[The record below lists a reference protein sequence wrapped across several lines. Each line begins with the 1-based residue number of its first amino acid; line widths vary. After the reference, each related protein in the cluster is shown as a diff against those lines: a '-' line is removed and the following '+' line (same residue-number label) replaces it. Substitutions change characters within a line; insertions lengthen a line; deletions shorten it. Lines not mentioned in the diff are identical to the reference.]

1 MSQYDTYQTSL
12 TGRYCSPAMS
22 QLFSQRSRHS
32 TWRKLWFFLAK
43 SQKEL
48 GIETITADAL
58 AEMEAHLT
66 VTDADFDTARIEE
79 KKRRH
84 DVMAH
89 VHAYSAV
96 APSAAGI
103 IHYGATSCFV
113 TDNTELILMR
123 DALDILLSRIAKLL
137 NNLIKFAMKWKAE
150 PTLSWTHLQAA
161 QLQSVGKRASQWAQD
176 LMFDLEN
183 IEQVREN
190 LKFRGAQG
198 TTGTQAS
205 FLEIFGG
212 DSAKCDELNKLLC
225 QKAGFKD
232 CYPVSSQTYSRKID
246 LMVANAVAGLG
257 STAQKICGD
266 IRLLANWKEIEEPF
280 ETSQIGSSA
289 MAYKRNPMRCERICS
304 LSRALLSKPLNFANT
319 FADQWLMFLLADAI
333 LLGMDNVTDGL
344 VVYPQRIRSRV
355 QEELP
360 FMITESIIM
369 KLVAKGES
377 RQEAHEQ
384 IRVLSHEA
392 GYAVKH
398 EGKPNDLVSRI
409 KNTEFFKPVWDEL
422 DDMLRAE
429 LYMGRSVEIV
439 ERFCG
444 GGGIVEEKLK
454 RYKSSVENLATAQLA
469 V

>member
-1 MSQYDTYQTSL
+1 MNQYDTYQTSL

-32 TWRKLWFFLAK
+32 TWRKLWYFLAQ
-43 SQKEL
+43 SEKEL
-48 GIETITADAL
+48 GIEAITAEAL
-58 AEMEAHLT
+58 EEMAAHLT

-89 VHAYSAV
+89 VHTYSTV

-103 IHYGATSCFV
+103 IHYGATSCYV

-123 DALDILLSRIAKLL
+123 EALDLLLSRIAKVLH
-137 NNLIKFAMKWKAE
+137 NLIKFAMKWKAE

-161 QLQSVGKRASQWAQD
+161 QPSQWAQE
-176 LMFDLEN
+176 LMKDILANET
-183 IEQVREN
+183 RDYC
-190 LKFRGAQG
+190 
-198 TTGTQAS
+198 
-205 FLEIFGG
+205 FGG

-289 MAYKRNPMRCERICS
+289 MAYKRNPMRCERIYS
-304 LSRALLSKPLNFANT
+304 LSRELLSKPLNFANT
-319 FADQWLMFLLADAI
+319 FSDQWSVSGDKTMFLLADAI

-369 KLVAKGES
+369 KLVAKGVS

-384 IRVLSHEA
+384 IRVLSHQA

-429 LYMGRSVEIV
+429 LYIGRSVEIV

-444 GGGIVEEKLK
+444 EGGIVEEKLK
-454 RYKSSVENLATAQLA
+454 RYRSCIEKLGTAEL
-469 V
+469 VV